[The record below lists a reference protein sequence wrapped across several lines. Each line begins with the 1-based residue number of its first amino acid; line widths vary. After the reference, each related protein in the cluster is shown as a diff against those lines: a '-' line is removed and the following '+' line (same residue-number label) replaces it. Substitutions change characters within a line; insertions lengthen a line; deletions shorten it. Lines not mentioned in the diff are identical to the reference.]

1 MGGRER
7 SPSSVR
13 WASDSEAQT
22 GSRAPTAALGIPL
35 CGGNSKWRE
44 GEAELPCSAPRH
56 QATGPQGGAGQL
68 LLYSRVTGKED
79 GSPKCRARKHQS

>member
-7 SPSSVR
+7 SPSNVR

-22 GSRAPTAALGIPL
+22 GSRAPAAALGIPL

-44 GEAELPCSAPRH
+44 GEAELSCSAPRR
-56 QATGPQGGAGQL
+56 QVTRPQGGAGQL
-68 LLYSRVTGKED
+68 LLYSQVTGKGH
-79 GSPKCRARKHQS
+79 GSPKCCARKHQS